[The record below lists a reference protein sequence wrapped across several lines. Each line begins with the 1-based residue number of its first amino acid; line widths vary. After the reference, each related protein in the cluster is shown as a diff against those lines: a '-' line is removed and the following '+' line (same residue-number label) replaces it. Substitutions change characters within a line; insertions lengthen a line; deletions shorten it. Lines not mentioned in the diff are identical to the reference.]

1 MIIIC
6 DKCSKKFNVND
17 EDIPETGRSL
27 QCGNCG
33 NKWFFK
39 PDISEKKSDD
49 KIDENAIIDKDQIS
63 SKETNITTQEELA
76 TDEIKIPKKIIEVN
90 DDKKKKLIKN
100 SKHKKT
106 DEKLIKKKSNFVG
119 IFFVTII
126 TFIALIIILDTF
138 KNELSQIIPS
148 LIPLL
153 DNLYQ
158 TMYDIYL
165 FFKDL
170 II

>member
-6 DKCSKKFNVND
+6 DKCSKKFSVND
-17 EDIPETGRSL
+17 EDIPETGRYL

-39 PDISEKKSDD
+39 NDTSEKKSGK
-49 KIDENAIIDKDQIS
+49 KIDESASTDTDQIS
-63 SKETNITTQEELA
+63 SEESNLTKEEELP
-76 TDEIKIPKKIIEVN
+76 TYEIKIPKKIIDEN
-90 DDKKKKLIKN
+90 DDKKKNVVKKR
-100 SKHKKT
+100 KHEKPE
-106 DEKLIKKKSNFVG
+106 EKLIKKKSNFVG